1 MVQAGYDY
9 SNWDYQYIPEPT
21 RNEKRIQKK
30 RKVSKNTRKNVIFKI
45 SIIAFAY
52 ALLLVYLCI
61 KSATL
66 GYEIVSLENEI
77 QRMETSNK
85 RMEYAIAQKTSLDII
100 EKRAIEE
107 LGMLSPGSEM
117 SYAVAVVIP
126 MEKEDMS
133 DTTPPNAAASDNI
146 NDEKPLE
153 KLYASLMLLTE
164 KNNL

>member
-1 MVQAGYDY
+1 M
-9 SNWDYQYIPEPT
+9 
-21 RNEKRIQKK
+21 
-30 RKVSKNTRKNVIFKI
+30 

-85 RMEYAIAQKTSLDII
+85 RMEYAIAQKTSLDVI
-100 EKRAIEE
+100 EKRASEE

-117 SYAVAVVIP
+117 SYAVAATIL
-126 MEKEDMS
+126 MEKEDIA
-133 DTTPPNAAASDNI
+133 DTTLPKAAANNNI

-153 KLYASLMLLTE
+153 KLYASLILLTE